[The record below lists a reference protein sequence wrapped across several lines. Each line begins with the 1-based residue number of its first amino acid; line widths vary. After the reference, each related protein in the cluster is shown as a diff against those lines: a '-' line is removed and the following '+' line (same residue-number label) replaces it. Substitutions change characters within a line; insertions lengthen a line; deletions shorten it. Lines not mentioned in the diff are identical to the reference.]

1 MHRLTVDTPS
11 RRYDVCVGRGL
22 LKEAGALLSQVL
34 PPPRRVCLAADDQ
47 VWELWGERAEA
58 DLRLAGYTVDVWR
71 FPHGEGSKTPA
82 TALSLAEYLS
92 SLPLTRTDCVAALGG
107 GVAGDIVGFAAAV
120 YLRGIPVVQLP
131 TTLLAAVDSSVGGK
145 TGVDLPAGKNLL
157 GAFHQPSLVV
167 CDLDTLDTLPPA
179 QFTDGCAEVIKYGV
193 IGDRSFFFD
202 LTEPISRHMEAVIAR
217 CVRMKRD
224 IVAGDE
230 RDTGARQLLNLGH
243 TIGHA
248 VEKRS
253 DYRLGH
259 GSCVAIGMAAITRAA
274 VRRGLCP
281 EADLG
286 ALLAMLEQY
295 GLPTACPYDG
305 AALLPVIAG
314 DKKRAGSAITL
325 AVPHGIGDTRLVK
338 VPVETLPGWLQDA
351 LEGW

>member
-11 RRYDVCVGRGL
+11 RRYDVCIGRGL
-22 LKEAGALLSQVL
+22 LDQAGELLQKVL
-34 PPPRRVCLAADDQ
+34 PAPRRVCLAADDR
-47 VWELWGERAEA
+47 VWELWGARAEA
-58 DLRLAGYTVDVWR
+58 GLRQAGYTVDVWR
-71 FPHGEGSKTPA
+71 FPHGETSKTPA
-82 TALSLAEYLS
+82 TALSLVEYLS
-92 SLPLTRTDCVAALGG
+92 SLPLTRTDCVVALGG
-107 GVAGDIVGFAAAV
+107 GVAGDLAGFAAAV

-167 CDLDTLDTLPPA
+167 CDPDTLDTLPPA
-179 QFTDGCAEVIKYGV
+179 QLTDGCAEVIKYGV
-193 IGDRSFFFD
+193 IGDRSFFYD
-202 LTEPISRHMEAVIAR
+202 LSEPISRHMEAVIAR

-230 RDTGARQLLNLGH
+230 RDLGARQLLNLGH

-248 VEKRS
+248 VEKLAA
-253 DYRLGH
+253 YTLGH

-281 EADLG
+281 EADLKDM
-286 ALLAMLEQY
+286 LAMLEQY
-295 GLPTACPYDG
+295 GLPTACPYEG

-325 AVPHGIGDTRLVK
+325 VVPHGIGDTRLVK
-338 VPVETLPGWLQDA
+338 VPLEELAGWLRDG

>member
-1 MHRLTVDTPS
+1 M
-11 RRYDVCVGRGL
+11 
-22 LKEAGALLSQVL
+22 
-34 PPPRRVCLAADDQ
+34 
-47 VWELWGERAEA
+47 
-58 DLRLAGYTVDVWR
+58 
-71 FPHGEGSKTPA
+71 
-82 TALSLAEYLS
+82 
-92 SLPLTRTDCVAALGG
+92 
-107 GVAGDIVGFAAAV
+107 AGDIAGFAAAV

-167 CDLDTLDTLPPA
+167 CDPDILDTLPPA
-179 QFTDGCAEVIKYGV
+179 QLTDGCAEVIKYGV
-193 IGDRSFFFD
+193 IGDRDFFFD
-202 LTEPISRHMEAVIAR
+202 LSEPISRHLEAVIAR

-248 VEKRS
+248 VEKLA
-253 DYRLGH
+253 DYTLGH
-259 GSCVAIGMAAITRAA
+259 GCCVAIGMAAITRAA

-281 EADLG
+281 AADLD
-286 ALLAMLEQY
+286 ALLSMLERY
-295 GLPTACPYDG
+295 GLPTACPNTPE
-305 AALLPVIAG
+305 ALLPVIAG
-314 DKKRAGSAITL
+314 DKKRAGDAITL

-338 VPVETLPGWLQDA
+338 VPLDELSGWLRDG

>member
-11 RRYDVCVGRGL
+11 RRYDVCIGRGL
-22 LKEAGALLSQVL
+22 LDEAGELLQKVF
-34 PPPRRVCLAADDQ
+34 PAPRRVCLAADDL
-47 VWELWGERAEA
+47 VWSLWGPKAETA
-58 DLRLAGYTVDVWR
+58 LARAGYTVDVWR
-71 FPHGEGSKTPA
+71 FPHGEQSKTPA
-82 TALSLAEYLS
+82 TALSLVEYLS
-92 SLPLTRTDCVAALGG
+92 SLPLTRTDCVVALGG
-107 GVAGDIVGFAAAV
+107 GVAGDIAGFAAAV

-167 CDLDTLDTLPPA
+167 CDPDILDTLPPA
-179 QFTDGCAEVIKYGV
+179 QLTDGCAEVIKYGV
-193 IGDRSFFFD
+193 IGDRDFFFD
-202 LTEPISRHMEAVIAR
+202 LSEPISRHIEAVIAR

-248 VEKRS
+248 VEKLA
-253 DYRLGH
+253 DYALGH

-338 VPVETLPGWLQDA
+338 VSLETLPGWLQDA